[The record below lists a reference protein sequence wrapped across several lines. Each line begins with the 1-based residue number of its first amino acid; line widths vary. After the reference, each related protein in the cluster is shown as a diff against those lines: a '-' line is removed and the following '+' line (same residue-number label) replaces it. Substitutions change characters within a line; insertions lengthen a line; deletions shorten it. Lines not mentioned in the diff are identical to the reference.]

1 MLSDI
6 GQRTHALLHAHL
18 CKNAKIDGTK
28 VRWSGL
34 GDHSA
39 AGRANTAAKLSVR
52 VDGPQQMAPLLIG
65 LLLINLISV
74 GIILAFVAFE
84 TEFLPN
90 RGGHPLRPRSSRAR
104 RTLLRLGRA
113 AFPGHGS
120 AALRR

>member
-1 MLSDI
+1 M
-6 GQRTHALLHAHL
+6 RTF
-18 CKNAKIDGTK
+18 AKMQKINGTK

-34 GDHSA
+34 GDHSD
-39 AGRANTAAKLSVR
+39 AGRANTATKFSVR

-65 LLLINLISV
+65 LLLISLVSAGV
-74 GIILAFVAFE
+74 ILAFVAFE

-113 AFPGHGS
+113 AFLGHGS